1 MKNIKCVA
9 VATDGSMKRIAITY
23 DDVDATGKVTKANA
37 KTNRVV
43 TDATVLEGISKLEQ
57 FARSII
63 ESE

>member
-43 TDATVLEGISKLEQ
+43 TDATVLEGISELEQ